1 MLIILFYKYLTI
13 NLLNKCILK
22 NLKITK
28 IKNIYMRK
36 ILEQIFKLSEH
47 DTTIKK
53 ELLAGLTTFITMAY
67 IIFVNPQIMS
77 LSGMD
82 QGAIFVGTCLAAALA
97 CIVMGF
103 FANWPIGLAPGM
115 GLNAFF
121 TYTVVGEMGYTWEV
135 ALGAVFLAGVL
146 FFIMSITRLRAW
158 MISSIPLNLRV
169 AMGAGVGLFIG
180 LIGLKNG
187 GIIVGNQ
194 ATLLSLGEFSKIET
208 LLAAIGFLIIS
219 ILSVRKITGAII
231 IGILITT
238 LIAYFA
244 GLIEFNGLVSY
255 PPDLAPTF
263 MKLDIL
269 GALNLGMLT
278 IIMSFLFVNLF
289 DTTGT
294 LLGVAARANLISN
307 DEKSDGLNKA
317 LKADSSA
324 SIFGTFFGCSP
335 VTSYV
340 ESSAGV
346 EAGGRTGLTSIVVG
360 LLFLFAMFLSPL
372 ASIIPPYATAGALI
386 YVAILMLSGMEKLN
400 WSSSAELLPALIIIV
415 MIPLTFSIAD
425 GIALGFLTYIFL
437 KIFNGEFKNIASGA
451 WFLTLIFISK
461 FIFL

>member
-1 MLIILFYKYLTI
+1 MKQTLD
-13 NLLNKCILK
+13 
-22 NLKITK
+22 
-28 IKNIYMRK
+28 
-36 ILEQIFKLSEH
+36 QIFKLQDNH
-47 DTTIKK
+47 TTIKK
-53 ELLAGLTTFITMAY
+53 EFLAGFTTFITMAY
-67 IIFVNPQIMS
+67 IIFVNPQMMAA
-77 LSGMD
+77 SGMD
-82 QGAIFVGTCLAAALA
+82 QGAIFVGTCLAAAIA
-97 CIVMGF
+97 CFVMGI
-103 FANWPIGLAPGM
+103 FANWPVGLAPGM

-121 TYTVVGEMGYTWEV
+121 TYTVVGEMGYSWEV
-135 ALGAVFLAGVL
+135 ALGAVFIAGIL
-146 FFIMSITRLRAW
+146 FFIMSITKLRSW
-158 MISSIPLNLRV
+158 MISSIPFNLRI

-187 GIIVGNQ
+187 GIIVSNQ
-194 ATLLSLGEFSKIET
+194 ATLLSLGSFSNIET
-208 LLAAIGFLIIS
+208 LLAAIGFLAIS
-219 ILSVRKITGAII
+219 ILSVRKIPGAII

-238 LIAYFA
+238 FIGLFL
-244 GLIEFNGLVSY
+244 GLIEFNGLVSL
-255 PPDLAPTF
+255 PPEIAPTF

-269 GALNLGMLT
+269 GALNIGMIT

-294 LLGVAARANLISN
+294 LLGVATRANLVNENGQIS
-307 DEKSDGLNKA
+307 DLDKA

-346 EAGGRTGLTSIVVG
+346 EAGGRTGLTAIFVG
-360 LLFLFAMFLSPL
+360 ILFLFSMFLSPL

-386 YVAILMLSGMEKLN
+386 YVAILMLGGMEKLN
-400 WSSSAELLPALIIIV
+400 WSNATELLPALVIIV

-425 GIALGFLTYIFL
+425 GIALGFLTYAAL
-437 KIFNGEFKNIASGA
+437 KFFSGKYNEVTIGA

>member
-1 MLIILFYKYLTI
+1 MKQT
-13 NLLNKCILK
+13 
-22 NLKITK
+22 
-28 IKNIYMRK
+28 
-36 ILEQIFKLSEH
+36 LELIFKLH
-47 DTTIKK
+47 DNNTTIRK
-53 ELLAGLTTFITMAY
+53 ELLAGFTTFITMAY
-67 IIFVNPQIMS
+67 IIFVNPQMMAA
-77 LSGMD
+77 SGMD
-82 QGAIFVGTCLAAALA
+82 QGAIFVGTCLAAAIA
-97 CIVMGF
+97 CFVMGI
-103 FANWPIGLAPGM
+103 FANWPVGLAPGM

-121 TYTVVGEMGYTWEV
+121 TYTVVGEMGYSWEV
-135 ALGAVFLAGVL
+135 ALGAVFIAGIL
-146 FFIMSITRLRAW
+146 FFIMSITRLRSW
-158 MISSIPLNLRV
+158 MISSIPFNLRI

-187 GIIVGNQ
+187 GIIVSDQ
-194 ATLLSLGEFSKIET
+194 ATLLSLGSFSNIET
-208 LLAAIGFLIIS
+208 LLAAIGFLAIS
-219 ILSVRKITGAII
+219 ILSVRKIPGAII

-238 LIAYFA
+238 FLGLFL
-244 GLIEFNGLVSY
+244 GLIEFNGLVSL
-255 PPDLAPTF
+255 PPEIAPTF

-269 GALNLGMLT
+269 GALNIGMVT

-294 LLGVAARANLISN
+294 LLGVATRANLVNENGQIS
-307 DEKSDGLNKA
+307 DLDKA

-346 EAGGRTGLTSIVVG
+346 EAGGRTGLTAIFVG
-360 LLFLFAMFLSPL
+360 ILFLFSMFLSPL

-386 YVAILMLSGMEKLN
+386 YVAILMLGGMEKLN
-400 WSSSAELLPALIIIV
+400 WSNATELLPALVIIV

-425 GIALGFLTYIFL
+425 GIALGFLTYTAL
-437 KIFNGEFKNIASGA
+437 KFFSGKYNEVTIGA

>member
-1 MLIILFYKYLTI
+1 MKQTLD
-13 NLLNKCILK
+13 
-22 NLKITK
+22 
-28 IKNIYMRK
+28 
-36 ILEQIFKLSEH
+36 QIFKLQDNH
-47 DTTIKK
+47 TTIKK
-53 ELLAGLTTFITMAY
+53 EFLAGFTTFITMAY
-67 IIFVNPQIMS
+67 IIFVNPQIMA

-82 QGAIFVGTCLAAALA
+82 QGAIFVGTCLAAAIA
-97 CIVMGF
+97 CFVMGF

-121 TYTVVGEMGYTWEV
+121 TYTVVGEMGYSWEV

-158 MISSIPLNLRV
+158 MISSIPLNLRI

-187 GIIVGNQ
+187 GIIVANQ
-194 ATLLSLGEFSKIET
+194 ATLLSLGEFSQIET

-219 ILSVRKITGAII
+219 ILSVRKVTGAII
-231 IGILITT
+231 IGILTTT
-238 LIAYFA
+238 LIAYFV

-255 PPDLAPTF
+255 PPEIAPTF

-294 LLGVAARANLISN
+294 LLGVATRANLISN
-307 DEKSDGLNKA
+307 NEKSDGLNKA

-372 ASIIPPYATAGALI
+372 ASIIPTYATAGALI

-400 WSSSAELLPALIIIV
+400 WSSTAELLPALVIIV

-425 GIALGFLTYIFL
+425 GIALGFLTYVFL
-437 KIFNGEFKNIASGA
+437 KIFNGEYKDIGSGA

>member
-1 MLIILFYKYLTI
+1 MKQTLD
-13 NLLNKCILK
+13 
-22 NLKITK
+22 
-28 IKNIYMRK
+28 
-36 ILEQIFKLSEH
+36 QIFKLQDNH
-47 DTTIKK
+47 TTIKK
-53 ELLAGLTTFITMAY
+53 EFLAGFTTFITMAY
-67 IIFVNPQIMS
+67 IIFVNPQIMA

-82 QGAIFVGTCLAAALA
+82 QGAIFVGTCLAAAIA
-97 CIVMGF
+97 CFVMGF

-121 TYTVVGEMGYTWEV
+121 TYTVVGEMGYSWEV

-158 MISSIPLNLRV
+158 MISSIPLNLRI

-194 ATLLSLGEFSKIET
+194 ATLLSLGEFSQIET
-208 LLAAIGFLIIS
+208 FLAAIGFLIIS
-219 ILSVRKITGAII
+219 ILSVRKVTGAII

-238 LIAYFA
+238 LIAYFV
-244 GLIEFNGLVSY
+244 GLIEFNGIVSY
-255 PPDLAPTF
+255 PPEIAPTF

-294 LLGVAARANLISN
+294 LLGVATRANLISN

-400 WSSSAELLPALIIIV
+400 WSSTAELLPALVIIV

-425 GIALGFLTYIFL
+425 GIALGFLTYVFL
-437 KIFNGEFKNIASGA
+437 KIFNGEYKDIASGA